1 MFLES
6 YERFL
11 TLRITLAAAAVGAAG
26 LSGEKRRQEAVQDTL
41 IV

>member
-1 MFLES
+1 MVFNYSSMFLES

-26 LSGEKRRQEAVQDTL
+26 LSG
-41 IV
+41 